1 MRATRELC
9 DVSDDEWDQEFL
21 SEEVEES
28 HQWNSNIGESYTGLE
43 RSERWS

>member
-1 MRATRELC
+1 MGAIRELC

-28 HQWNSNIGESYTGLE
+28 HQILI
-43 RSERWS
+43 